1 MAVPAQASLRERQ
14 KARRRNAILEA
25 AAALFSEHG
34 YQGTSMEA
42 IAGRAEV
49 GVATVYN
56 YFGSKGALL
65 AALQEPEFAALEQQA
80 LHLTQSPPQ
89 DPVTG
94 IRRLIAIY
102 RHFQNDWSNRQL
114 LSAMIAP
121 GLSAEPVLDELAE
134 RAELQLKRQL
144 RELLAHYQAH
154 GALRRDVPCAD
165 AAMVIF
171 CVFNQHFI
179 EYVTHEALPF
189 EVMAAAMQRQIDL
202 VVRGLS

>member
-1 MAVPAQASLRERQ
+1 MTAATGTGLRERQ

-25 AAALFSEHG
+25 AAELFHELG

-65 AALQEPEFAALEQQA
+65 AALQEPEFTALEQQGLA
-80 LHLTQSPPQ
+80 LVGSPPE
-89 DPVTG
+89 DPVAG
-94 IRRLIAIY
+94 VRGLIAIY

-114 LSAMIAP
+114 LSAMIGP
-121 GLSAEPVLDELAE
+121 GLSAEPILDELAE
-134 RAELQLKRQL
+134 RAEARLKQQL
-144 RELLAHYQAH
+144 RELLSRYRAT
-154 GALRRDVPCAD
+154 GALRHDLACAD

-179 EYVTHEALPF
+179 EYVTHEEMQF
-189 EVMAAAMQRQIDL
+189 EAMSTAMQRQIDL
-202 VVRGLS
+202 VVAGLS